1 MLMASLFSLAVLPVQ
16 AAELSIPHEIYT
28 LENGLTVILHE
39 DHDLPLVQVN
49 VWYHVGSKDE
59 EKGRSG
65 FAHLFEHLM
74 FQGSEHVQGEY
85 FEHLQKVGGSINGT
99 TNVDRTNYF
108 EKVPAE
114 YLPLALWLEADRM
127 GWLLEALT
135 QEKLDNQREVVK
147 NERRQS
153 YENRPYGTSWMTL
166 MEAVYPTDH
175 PYEHTTIGSHEDLSA
190 ATLEEVKT
198 FFRTWYVPN
207 NASMVVAGDFDPDTA
222 KALVEQYFGP
232 IASGEEPTPRTDEM
246 FALEENIEIRQ
257 NEVGVPFQKVW
268 IAWPSA
274 PLYAEGDAELD
285 LLTSVLSGGK
295 DSRLDRVL
303 VHEKQIAKS
312 VSAAQVS
319 RRLTSM
325 YMIQATAAEGHTT
338 DEIVAEIDAILREVA
353 AEAPTAEEV
362 EIGRI
367 TWEARFVRDLQSLH
381 SRANKLNSYFLL
393 TGQPDSIE
401 MDLGRYGAVTPEAIQ
416 QAAAAL
422 AEANRVTLHIHP
434 EEK

>member
-1 MLMASLFSLAVLPVQ
+1 MLLASLFSLGLLPVQ

-190 ATLEEVKT
+190 ANLEDVKT

-207 NASMVVAGDFDPDTA
+207 NASLVVAGDFDPDTA

-257 NEVGVPFQKVW
+257 NEAGVPFQKVW

-295 DSRLDRVL
+295 DSRLYRVL

-338 DEIVAEIDAILREVA
+338 DEIVAEIDSILREVA
-353 AEAPTAEEV
+353 AEAPTKDEV
-362 EIGRI
+362 EIGRT

-381 SRANKLNSYFLL
+381 SRANQLNSYFLL

-422 AEANRVTLHIHP
+422 TEANRVTLHIHP